1 MIIAPERIAVAGPSI
16 TEREVELV
24 AEATRHGWYAR
35 HYEFN
40 RRFEAM
46 VAAYVGV
53 AHAIAVPHAT
63 AALHLILAALGI
75 GPGDEVIVPDV
86 TWIASVAP
94 ITYVG
99 AEPVLVD
106 ILPDTWCLDPAAVA
120 AAIGPRTKAILG
132 VDLYGS
138 MCDWPVLRGLADKH
152 GLHLIEDAA
161 EAIGSR
167 LHGQPAG
174 SFGVAAAFSFHG
186 SKTIATGEGGMLVT
200 NDTGLYERALVLR
213 DHGRP
218 VGDTLFLNNEIGF
231 KYRMN
236 AITAALG
243 VAQMERVEDLVAHKR
258 RILSWYRERLS
269 GQNAITL
276 NAEPDGVVNSAWM
289 STIIVDPALN
299 LDKFHLIA
307 EMSRRNIDTRPFFS
321 PLSSLPAF
329 ANRHEARRFVT
340 EHDKG
345 QAIAKYGINLPS
357 AQNMTQD
364 KADIVCAALMEVL
377 ALQSIDR
384 RP

>member
-1 MIIAPERIAVAGPSI
+1 MHVIIAPERIAVAGPSI

-24 AEATRHGWYAR
+24 AEATRHGWYER

-40 RRFEAM
+40 RRFETM
-46 VAAYVGV
+46 LAAYVGV

-63 AALHLILAALGI
+63 SALHLILAALGI

-138 MCDWPVLRGLADKH
+138 MCDWPALRQIADQH

-161 EAIGSR
+161 EALGSR
-167 LHGQPAG
+167 LHGKPAG

-186 SKTIATGEGGMLVT
+186 SKTVATGEGGMLVT
-200 NDTGLYERALVLR
+200 NDTALFQRALVLR
-213 DHGRP
+213 DHGRQ
-218 VGDTLFLNNEIGF
+218 VGDTLFLNHEIGF

-243 VAQMERVEDLVAHKR
+243 VAQMERVDELVGHKC
-258 RILSWYRERLS
+258 RIFGWYRERLARQ
-269 GQNAITL
+269 GTLTL

-289 STIIVDPALN
+289 STVIVNPELN
-299 LDKFHLIA
+299 LDKFHIIA
-307 EMSRRNIDTRPFFS
+307 ELSRRNIDTRPFFS

-329 ANRHEARRFVT
+329 ADRAQARRFVT
-340 EHDKG
+340 AHDKG
-345 QAIAKYGINLPS
+345 QTIAKYGINLPS
-357 AQNMTQD
+357 AQNMTEE
-364 KADIVCAALMEVL
+364 KADIVCQALLEVL
-377 ALQSIDR
+377 AVAMN
-384 RP
+384 